1 MKVVFGSRGSDL
13 ALTQTRMVID
23 RLTAVCPY
31 LEIELRIIKTT
42 GDNKPDARLEEIGGL
57 GAFTRE
63 IEVALLDGEIDV
75 AVHSLKDLPTRQ
87 PEGLVVAAVA
97 GRVCP
102 NDVLISQGGRT
113 INELPAGSLVG
124 TSSLRRRAQLLD
136 LRPDIEVCELRGN
149 VPTRMG
155 RVASGELDAVIL
167 AAAGLTR
174 LGLLGTKGMWEI
186 PMTQMLPAPGQ
197 GALALEARVG
207 DAHLHELLKP
217 LHDADAATAVAC
229 ERAAL
234 QAFGGGCRAPLG
246 VYAQVRD
253 GRVFVQAFAADIETG
268 KTMRLLRDAPVDEA
282 VRLGEAMGK
291 ALHQGTQKAMESCS
305 QQLRNRRIVVTRAV
319 HQAASFGGMLEEAGA
334 WVLYLPLIEI
344 TPVLDAVV
352 PEPGEK
358 FDWVVFTSVNA
369 VENFICVLQRH
380 NRSIQ
385 DYASCNI
392 AAIGDATAAALNEH
406 GLQVVCT
413 PEAHVSHALVDVLLQ
428 QEPEPEGK
436 RVLLPQGNLARPIV
450 AEALAARGM
459 EVFPLTVYKTAA
471 CEVSES
477 MIRELMEFAPECIA
491 FFSPSAVNAYVA
503 TGLRDN
509 PAIKKSVL
517 IHAAIGPVTAEA
529 LQRVDCTPIAE
540 AQRQNEASLLD
551 AIASDFHKD

>member
-13 ALTQTRMVID
+13 ALTQTRMVMD
-23 RLTAVCPY
+23 RLTAVCPC

-75 AVHSLKDLPTRQ
+75 AVHSLKDLPTKQ

-102 NDVLISQGGRT
+102 NDVLISQGGYT
-113 INELPAGSLVG
+113 VDDLPKGAMVG

-136 LRPDIEVCELRGN
+136 LRPDVEVCELRGN

-174 LGLLGTKGMWEI
+174 LGLLGKKGMWEI

-197 GALALEARVG
+197 GALALETRTG
-207 DAHLHELLKP
+207 DVHLHELLKP
-217 LHDADAATAVAC
+217 LNDANAAIAVAC

-234 QAFGGGCRAPLG
+234 QGFGGGCRAPLG
-246 VYAQVRD
+246 VYAQVHE
-253 GRVFVQAFAADIETG
+253 GRVFVQAFAANTETG
-268 KTMRLLRDAPVDEA
+268 KTMRLLRDSPVEES
-282 VRLGEAMGK
+282 VRLGEVIGK
-291 ALHQGTQKAMESCS
+291 ALYQGTQTEIVSCS

-319 HQAASFGGMLEEAGA
+319 HQAASFGSMLEEAGA
-334 WVLYLPLIEI
+334 QVMYLPLITI
-344 TPVLDAVV
+344 TTVLDAPV
-352 PEPGEK
+352 PEPREK

-369 VENFICVLQRH
+369 VENFNCILQRH

-392 AAIGDATAAALNEH
+392 AAIGDATAAALNECN
-406 GLQVVCT
+406 LQVSCV
-413 PEAHVSHALVDVLLQ
+413 PEAHVSHALVKLLLQ
-428 QEPEPEGK
+428 QEPNPAGK
-436 RVLLPQGNLARPIV
+436 RVLLPQGNLARPVV
-450 AEALAARGM
+450 AEALAEQGM
-459 EVFPLTVYKTAA
+459 VVSPLVVYETVP
-471 CEVSES
+471 CEVPERA
-477 MIRELMEFAPECIA
+477 IRELTEFAPECIA

-503 TGLRDN
+503 AGLRDN
-509 PAIKKSVL
+509 PAIQKSVV
-517 IHAAIGPVTAEA
+517 IYTAIGPVTAEA
-529 LQRVDCTPIAE
+529 LQKVDCTPITE
-540 AQRQNEASLLD
+540 AQRQNEASLMD

>member
-1 MKVVFGSRGSDL
+1 MKIVFGSRGSDL

-23 RLTAVCPY
+23 RLMAVCPG

-42 GDNKPDARLEEIGGL
+42 GDNKPEAPLEEIGGL

-63 IEVALLDGEIDV
+63 IEVALLGGEIDV
-75 AVHSLKDLPTRQ
+75 AVHSLKDLPTKQ

-102 NDVLISQGGRT
+102 NDILITHGGQT
-113 INELPAGSLVG
+113 INELPAGSFVG

-155 RVASGELDAVIL
+155 RVATGELDAVIL
-167 AAAGLTR
+167 AAAGLIR
-174 LGLLGTKGMWEI
+174 LGLQGTKGMWEI
-186 PMTQMLPAPGQ
+186 PLAQMLPAPGQ
-197 GALALEARVG
+197 GALALEARTG
-207 DAHLHELLKP
+207 DDHLHELLKP

-253 GRVFVQAFAADIETG
+253 GRVFVQAFAANMETG
-268 KTMRLLRDAPVDEA
+268 KAIRLLRDAPVDEA

-291 ALHQGTQKAMESCS
+291 ALYQGTQTAMGSCS

-334 WVLYLPLIEI
+334 WVLYLPLIAI
-344 TPVLDAVV
+344 TPVLDATI
-352 PEPGEK
+352 PEPDEI

-369 VENFICVLQRH
+369 VENYNCVLKRH
-380 NRSIQ
+380 NRSIR

-392 AAIGDATAAALNEH
+392 TAIGDATATALNEH
-406 GLQVVCT
+406 GLQVACI
-413 PEAHVSHALVDVLLQ
+413 PESHVSHALVDVLLQ
-428 QEPEPEGK
+428 QEPEPAGK
-436 RVLLPQGNLARPIV
+436 RVLLPQSNLARPIV
-450 AEALAARGM
+450 AEALAAQGM
-459 EVFPLTVYKTAA
+459 EVFPLKVYETVA
-471 CEVSES
+471 CEV
-477 MIRELMEFAPECIA
+477 RERAITELTEFAPECIA
-491 FFSPSAVNAYVA
+491 FFSPSAVKAYVA
-503 TGLRDN
+503 AGLRDN
-509 PAIKKSVL
+509 PAIQKSVL
-517 IHAAIGPVTAEA
+517 THAAIGPVTAEA
-529 LQRVDCTPIAE
+529 LQKVDCTPITE
-540 AQRQNEASLLD
+540 AKRQNEASLLD